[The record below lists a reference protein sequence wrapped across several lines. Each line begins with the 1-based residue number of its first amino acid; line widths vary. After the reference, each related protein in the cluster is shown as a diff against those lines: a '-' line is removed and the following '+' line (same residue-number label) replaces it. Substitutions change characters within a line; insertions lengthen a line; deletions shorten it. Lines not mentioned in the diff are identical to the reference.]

1 MKLSLQDY
9 CLAHD
14 KLALLQEWNFEE
26 NGHPT
31 EVSYVSRRK
40 VWWRCAK
47 GHRWQAAV
55 YTRTGSGSG
64 CPYCAGN
71 KPWPG
76 ETDLATQHPQ
86 LAAQWHP
93 TKNGDLTPTEVL
105 PGSHREVWWRCDRGH
120 VWQAGVN
127 SRVKGS
133 GCPVCAGRRLEA
145 GENDLSATHPQLARE
160 WHPEKNGALRPSD
173 VAAGTQRKV
182 WWQCAKGHAWQAAVV
197 SRVWGAGCPVCAGK
211 QVLPGENDL
220 ASTFPALAAQWH
232 PAKNGFLSPSQVS
245 PYSNRKVW
253 WRCELGHDYA
263 AAVAARAAGG
273 SGCPYCAGRKVL
285 AGFNDLSTRAPA
297 LAAQWHPTLNGA
309 LTPEQVTPGS
319 HKKIWWRCP
328 EGHVWR
334 AVVYSRTGPRGC
346 GCPVC
351 AGKTRRAFVQPPPAE
366 IIE

>member
-31 EVSYVSRRK
+31 EVSYGSRRK

-64 CPYCAGN
+64 CPYCAG
-71 KPWPG
+71 
-76 ETDLATQHPQ
+76 
-86 LAAQWHP
+86 
-93 TKNGDLTPTEVL
+93 
-105 PGSHREVWWRCDRGH
+105 
-120 VWQAGVN
+120 
-127 SRVKGS
+127 
-133 GCPVCAGRRLEA
+133 
-145 GENDLSATHPQLARE
+145 
-160 WHPEKNGALRPSD
+160 
-173 VAAGTQRKV
+173 
-182 WWQCAKGHAWQAAVV
+182 
-197 SRVWGAGCPVCAGK
+197 
-211 QVLPGENDL
+211 
-220 ASTFPALAAQWH
+220 
-232 PAKNGFLSPSQVS
+232 
-245 PYSNRKVW
+245 
-253 WRCELGHDYA
+253 
-263 AAVAARAAGG
+263 
-273 SGCPYCAGRKVL
+273 RKVL

-297 LAAQWHPTLNGA
+297 LATQWHPTLNGA

-366 IIE
+366 IIK